1 MEIFIPKE
9 VSFLIDTIYENGYEA
24 FMVGGCVRDSI
35 LNLTPNDY
43 DITTSATPQEIM
55 NIFKD
60 YKIIDTGIKHGT
72 VSIILNNN
80 IYEITTYRIEGEY
93 ENNRRPKNVEF
104 TSNIEEDLKR
114 RDFTINAMAY
124 NEQFGIV
131 DKFNGLEDLQKRIIK
146 TVGNPDERFE
156 EDGLRMIRAIRF
168 SSKLGF
174 SIDENTLNS
183 IYKNAYII
191 KNISIERINDEF
203 TKTLVSNNPQNIILL
218 YKTKILENLGIHC
231 NLNGYYYKEL
241 EKDINILKSCDNNL
255 LDRLIMLEYLISNK
269 ILKYIDKHE
278 KYEYYCENIKKVN
291 IINNLRYSNKVINY
305 CNDIMEYMIK
315 DIEKIDNIVIKRY
328 LNNIGYEKLNK
339 VFKLKLIYNVFLD
352 NKNKAEFFR
361 QCIIKLNEIENSK
374 ECYKISDLDIN
385 GKILK
390 DLGYKGKEIGEKLNF
405 LLDEVI
411 KNPLLNKK
419 DILINLLKL

>member
-1 MEIFIPKE
+1 MLLPKPVQTALQLLE
-9 VSFLIDTIYENGYEA
+9 QNGFEA
-24 FMVGGCVRDSI
+24 YVVGGCVRD
-35 LNLTPNDY
+35 LLLGLQPTDY
-43 DITTSATPQEIM
+43 DITTNALPGQTQQVFQQMRVIE
-55 NIFKD
+55 
-60 YKIIDTGIKHGT
+60 TGKKHGT
-72 VSIILNNN
+72 ITVWIDNMPL
-80 IYEITTYRIEGEY
+80 EITTYRIDGDY
-93 ENNRRPKNVEF
+93 SDNRRPDAVRF
-104 TSNIEEDLKR
+104 TRNLEEDLAR

-146 TVGNPDERFE
+146 TVGNSDERFE

-174 SIDENTLNS
+174 SIDENTLKS

-203 TKTLVSNNPQNIILL
+203 TKNLVSDNPQNIILL

-241 EKDINILKSCDNNL
+241 ERDINILKSCDNNL

-269 ILKYIDKHE
+269 ILKCIDQHE
-278 KYEYYCENIKKVN
+278 KYKYYCENIKKVN

>member
-35 LNLTPNDY
+35 LNLAPNDY

-174 SIDENTLNS
+174 SIEENTLNS

-361 QCIIKLNEIENSK
+361 KCIIKLNEIENSK

-390 DLGYKGKEIGEKLNF
+390 DLGYKGKDIGEKLNF

>member
-9 VSFLIDTIYENGYEA
+9 VKFLMDMIYQSGYEA
-24 FMVGGCVRDSI
+24 FIVGGCVRDSI
-35 LNLTPNDY
+35 LNLIPNDY
-43 DITTSATPQEIM
+43 DITTNAKPKEIM
-55 NIFKD
+55 DIFKD

-93 ENNRRPKNVEF
+93 ENNRRPKFVEF
-104 TSNIEEDLKR
+104 TSNIEEDIRR
-114 RDFTINAMAY
+114 RDFTVNAIAY
-124 NEQFGIV
+124 NEQFRIV

-146 TVGNPDERFE
+146 TVGNPDERFK
-156 EDGLRMIRAIRF
+156 EDALRMIRAIRF
-168 SSKLGF
+168 SSKLNF
-174 SIDENTLNS
+174 NIDKNTLNS

-191 KNISIERINDEF
+191 KNISIERINDEV
-203 TKTLVSNNPQNIILL
+203 TKTLMSDNPQNIILL
-218 YKTKILENLGIHC
+218 YKTKIFENLGIYC

-241 EKDINILKSCDNNL
+241 ERYISILRNCDNDL
-255 LDRLIMLEYLISNK
+255 LDRLIMLDYLASNE
-269 ILKYIDKHE
+269 ILKCIDKDE
-278 KYEYYCENIKKVN
+278 KYKYYCENIKEVN
-291 IINNLRYSNKVINY
+291 IINKLRYSNKITNY

-315 DIEKIDNIVIKRY
+315 DIEKIDKVVIKRY

-339 VFKLKLIYNVFLD
+339 VFKLKLIHSEFLD
-352 NKNKAEFFR
+352 NKNKVKFFKE
-361 QCIIKLNEIENSK
+361 CINKLNEIENSK
-374 ECYKISDLDIN
+374 ECYTIRDLEID

-390 DLGYKGKEIGEKLNF
+390 DLGYRGKEIGEKLSF
-405 LLDEVI
+405 LLGEVI

>member
-1 MEIFIPKE
+1 MEIFIPKD
-9 VSFLIDTIYENGYEA
+9 VSFLIDMIYENGYEA
-24 FMVGGCVRDSI
+24 FMVGGCVRDSV

-43 DITTSATPQEIM
+43 DITTNAKPKEII

-93 ENNRRPKNVEF
+93 ENNRRPKTVEF
-104 TSNIEEDLKR
+104 TSSIEEDLRR

-124 NEQFGIV
+124 NKQFGII
-131 DKFNGLEDLQKRIIK
+131 DKFNGLEDLQNRIIK
-146 TVGNPDERFE
+146 TVGNPDERFK

-174 SIDENTLNS
+174 NIDENTLNG
-183 IYKNAYII
+183 IYKNSYII
-191 KNISIERINDEF
+191 KNISTERINDEF
-203 TKTLVSNNPQNIILL
+203 TKILLSDNPQNIILL
-218 YKTKILENLGIHC
+218 YKTNIFKYLGIHC
-231 NLNGYYYKEL
+231 NLNRDYYKEL
-241 EKDINILKSCDNNL
+241 EKYINILSYCDNNL
-255 LDRLIMLEYLISNK
+255 LDKLIILDYLISNE
-269 ILKYIDKHE
+269 ILKCIDKCE
-278 KYEYYCENIKKVN
+278 KYKYYCENIKKVN

-315 DIEKIDNIVIKRY
+315 DIDKIDKIVIKRY

-339 VFKLKLIYNVFLD
+339 VFKLKLIYNVFFNNKD
-352 NKNKAEFFR
+352 NVEFFKR
-361 QCIIKLNEIENSK
+361 CIKQLDEIENSK
-374 ECYKISDLDIN
+374 ECYEIKSLEID

-390 DLGYKGKEIGEKLNF
+390 DLGYKGKEIGEKLSF
-405 LLDEVI
+405 LLDQVI
-411 KNPLLNKK
+411 KDPLLNKK

>member
-9 VSFLIDTIYENGYEA
+9 VKFLIDRICKSGYEA
-24 FMVGGCVRDSI
+24 FIVGGCVRDSI
-35 LNLTPNDY
+35 LNIKPNDY
-43 DITTSATPQEIM
+43 DITTNANPNEIID
-55 NIFKD
+55 IFND

-72 VSIILNNN
+72 VSIILNDN

-104 TSNIEEDLKR
+104 TSNIEEDLRR

-124 NEQFGIV
+124 NEKLGII
-131 DKFNGLEDLQKRIIK
+131 DKFNGLEDLKKRTIK

-174 SIDENTLNS
+174 IIEKNTLNS

-203 TKTLVSNNPQNIILL
+203 TKTLLSDNPQNVALL
-218 YKTKILENLGIHC
+218 YKTNIFRYLGIYFS
-231 NLNGYYYKEL
+231 LNENHYKKL
-241 EKDINILKSCDNNL
+241 EKNIDILRSCEKNL
-255 LDRLIMLEYLISNK
+255 LDRLIILEYLISNE
-269 ILKYIDKHE
+269 ILKDIDSDK
-278 KYEYYCENIKKVN
+278 KYKYYCENIKKVN

-305 CNDIMEYMIK
+305 CNDIMDYMIK
-315 DIEKIDNIVIKRY
+315 DIEKIDNVIIKKY
-328 LNNIGYEKLNK
+328 LNKIGYEKLNK
-339 VFKLKLIYNVFLD
+339 VLELKLLYNVFLD
-352 NKNKAEFFR
+352 NKNTIEFLKE
-361 QCIIKLNEIENSK
+361 CINKLNQIENNK
-374 ECYKISDLDIN
+374 ECYTIKGLDID

-390 DLGYKGKEIGEKLNF
+390 DLGYNGKQIGEKLDF

-419 DILINLLKL
+419 EILMSLLES

>member
-174 SIDENTLNS
+174 SIDENTLKS

-203 TKTLVSNNPQNIILL
+203 TKTLVSDNPQNIILL

-241 EKDINILKSCDNNL
+241 ERDINILKSCDNNL

-269 ILKYIDKHE
+269 ILKCIDQHE
-278 KYEYYCENIKKVN
+278 KYK
-291 IINNLRYSNKVINY
+291 YSNKVINY

-411 KNPLLNKK
+411 KNHLLNKK

>member
-1 MEIFIPKE
+1 MEIFIPKD

-24 FMVGGCVRDSI
+24 FMVGGCVRDSV

-43 DITTSATPQEIM
+43 DITTNAKPKEIM

-60 YKIIDTGIKHGT
+60 YKTIDTGIKHGT

-93 ENNRRPKNVEF
+93 ENNRRPKTVEF
-104 TSNIEEDLKR
+104 TSSIEEDLRR

-124 NEQFGIV
+124 NKQFGII
-131 DKFNGLEDLQKRIIK
+131 DKFNGLEDLQNRIIK
-146 TVGNPDERFE
+146 TVGNPDERFK

-174 SIDENTLNS
+174 NIDENTLNG
-183 IYKNAYII
+183 IYKNSYII
-191 KNISIERINDEF
+191 KNISTERINDEF
-203 TKTLVSNNPQNIILL
+203 TKILLSDNPQNIILL
-218 YKTKILENLGIHC
+218 YKTNIFKYLGIHC
-231 NLNGYYYKEL
+231 NLNRDYYKEL
-241 EKDINILKSCDNNL
+241 EKYINILSYCDNNL
-255 LDRLIMLEYLISNK
+255 LDKLIILDYLISNE
-269 ILKYIDKHE
+269 ILKCIDKCE
-278 KYEYYCENIKKVN
+278 KYKYYCENIKKVN

-315 DIEKIDNIVIKRY
+315 DIDKIDKIVIKRY

-339 VFKLKLIYNVFLD
+339 VFKLKLIYNVFFNNKD
-352 NKNKAEFFR
+352 NVEFFKR
-361 QCIIKLNEIENSK
+361 CIKQLDEIENSK
-374 ECYKISDLDIN
+374 ECYEIKSLEID

-390 DLGYKGKEIGEKLNF
+390 DLGYKGKEIGEKLSF
-405 LLDEVI
+405 LLDQVI
-411 KNPLLNKK
+411 KDPLLNKK

>member
-1 MEIFIPKE
+1 MEIFIPKD

-24 FMVGGCVRDSI
+24 FMVGGCVRDSV

-43 DITTSATPQEIM
+43 DITTNAKPKEII

-93 ENNRRPKNVEF
+93 ENNRRPKTVEF
-104 TSNIEEDLKR
+104 TSSIEEDLRR

-124 NEQFGIV
+124 NKQFGII
-131 DKFNGLEDLQKRIIK
+131 DKFNGLEDLQNRIIK
-146 TVGNPDERFE
+146 TVGNPDERFK

-174 SIDENTLNS
+174 NIDENTLNG
-183 IYKNAYII
+183 IYKNSYII
-191 KNISIERINDEF
+191 KNISTERINDEF
-203 TKTLVSNNPQNIILL
+203 TKILLSDNPQNIILL
-218 YKTKILENLGIHC
+218 YKTNIFKYLGIHC
-231 NLNGYYYKEL
+231 NLNRDYYKEL
-241 EKDINILKSCDNNL
+241 EKYINILSYCDNNL
-255 LDRLIMLEYLISNK
+255 LDKLIILDYLISNE
-269 ILKYIDKHE
+269 ILKCIDKCE
-278 KYEYYCENIKKVN
+278 KYKYYCENIKKVN

-315 DIEKIDNIVIKRY
+315 DIDKIDKIVIKRY

-339 VFKLKLIYNVFLD
+339 VFKLKLIYNVFFNNKD
-352 NKNKAEFFR
+352 NVEFFKR
-361 QCIIKLNEIENSK
+361 CIKQLDEIENSK
-374 ECYKISDLDIN
+374 ECYEIKSLEID

-390 DLGYKGKEIGEKLNF
+390 DLGYKGKEIGEKLSF
-405 LLDEVI
+405 LLDQVI
-411 KNPLLNKK
+411 KDPLLNKK

>member
-174 SIDENTLNS
+174 SIDENTLKS

-278 KYEYYCENIKKVN
+278 KYKYYCENIKKVN

>member
-174 SIDENTLNS
+174 SIDENTLKS

-203 TKTLVSNNPQNIILL
+203 TKTLVSDNPQNIILL

-278 KYEYYCENIKKVN
+278 KYKYYCENIKKVN

>member
-183 IYKNAYII
+183 IYKNAYIV

-203 TKTLVSNNPQNIILL
+203 TKILVSDNPQNIILL

-278 KYEYYCENIKKVN
+278 KYKYYCENIKKVN

>member
-35 LNLTPNDY
+35 LNLAPNDY

-174 SIDENTLNS
+174 SIDENTLKS

-278 KYEYYCENIKKVN
+278 KYKYYCENIKKVN

>member
-24 FMVGGCVRDSI
+24 FMVGGCVRDNI
-35 LNLTPNDY
+35 LNLIPNDY
-43 DITTSATPQEIM
+43 DITTNAKPKEII
-55 NIFKD
+55 NIFKN

-93 ENNRRPKNVEF
+93 ENNRRPKTVEF
-104 TSNIEEDLKR
+104 TSSIEEDLRR

-124 NEQFGIV
+124 NKQFGII
-131 DKFNGLEDLQKRIIK
+131 DKFNGLEDLQNRIIK
-146 TVGNPDERFE
+146 TVGNPDERFK

-174 SIDENTLNS
+174 NIDENTLNG
-183 IYKNAYII
+183 IYKNSYII
-191 KNISIERINDEF
+191 KNISTERINDEF
-203 TKTLVSNNPQNIILL
+203 TKILLSDNPQNIILL
-218 YKTKILENLGIHC
+218 YKTNIFKYLGIHC
-231 NLNGYYYKEL
+231 NLNRDYYKEL
-241 EKDINILKSCDNNL
+241 EKYINILSYCDNNL
-255 LDRLIMLEYLISNK
+255 LVKLIILDYLISNE
-269 ILKYIDKHE
+269 ILKCIDKCE
-278 KYEYYCENIKKVN
+278 KYKYYCENIKKVN
-291 IINNLRYSNKVINY
+291 IINNLKYSNKVINY

-315 DIEKIDNIVIKRY
+315 DIDKIDKIVIKKY

-339 VFKLKLIYNVFLD
+339 VFKLKLIYNVFFNNKD
-352 NKNKAEFFR
+352 NVEFFK
-361 QCIIKLNEIENSK
+361 QCINQLDEIENSK
-374 ECYKISDLDIN
+374 ECYEIKSLDID

-390 DLGYKGKEIGEKLNF
+390 DLGYKGKEIGEKLSF
-405 LLDEVI
+405 LLDQVI
-411 KNPLLNKK
+411 KDPLLNKK

>member
-174 SIDENTLNS
+174 SIEENTLNS

-241 EKDINILKSCDNNL
+241 ERDINILKSCDNNL

-278 KYEYYCENIKKVN
+278 KYKYYCENIKKVN

-361 QCIIKLNEIENSK
+361 KCIIKLNEIENSK

>member
-174 SIDENTLNS
+174 SIDENTLKS

-241 EKDINILKSCDNNL
+241 ERDINILKSCDNNL

-278 KYEYYCENIKKVN
+278 KYEYYCKNIKKVN

-361 QCIIKLNEIENSK
+361 KCIIKLNEIENSK

>member
-1 MEIFIPKE
+1 MEIFIPKD

-24 FMVGGCVRDSI
+24 FMVGGCVRDSV

-43 DITTSATPQEIM
+43 DITTNAKPKEIM

-93 ENNRRPKNVEF
+93 ENNRRPKTVEF
-104 TSNIEEDLKR
+104 TSSIEEDLRR

-124 NEQFGIV
+124 NKQFGII
-131 DKFNGLEDLQKRIIK
+131 DKFNGLEDLQNRIIK
-146 TVGNPDERFE
+146 TVGNPDERFK

-174 SIDENTLNS
+174 NIDENTLNG
-183 IYKNAYII
+183 IYKNSYII
-191 KNISIERINDEF
+191 KNISTERINDEF
-203 TKTLVSNNPQNIILL
+203 TKILLSDNPQNIILL
-218 YKTKILENLGIHC
+218 YKTNIFKYLGIHC
-231 NLNGYYYKEL
+231 NLNRDYYKEL
-241 EKDINILKSCDNNL
+241 EKYINILSYCDNNL
-255 LDRLIMLEYLISNK
+255 LDKLIILDYLISNE
-269 ILKYIDKHE
+269 ILKCIDKCE
-278 KYEYYCENIKKVN
+278 KYKYYCENIKKVN

-315 DIEKIDNIVIKRY
+315 DIDKIDKIVIKRY

-339 VFKLKLIYNVFLD
+339 VFKLKLIYNVFFNNKD
-352 NKNKAEFFR
+352 NVEFFK
-361 QCIIKLNEIENSK
+361 QCINQLDEIENSK
-374 ECYKISDLDIN
+374 ECYEIKSLDID

-390 DLGYKGKEIGEKLNF
+390 DLGYKGKEIGEKLSF
-405 LLDEVI
+405 LLDQVI
-411 KNPLLNKK
+411 KDPLLNKK

>member
-1 MEIFIPKE
+1 MEIFMPKD
-9 VSFLIDTIYENGYEA
+9 VRFLIDTIYENGYEA

-35 LNLTPNDY
+35 LNLKPSDY
-43 DITTSATPQEIM
+43 DITTNAKPKEII
-55 NIFKD
+55 NIFKN

-93 ENNRRPKNVEF
+93 ENNRRPKNVQF
-104 TSNIEEDLKR
+104 TSNIEEDLRR

-124 NEQFGIV
+124 NEKFGIV
-131 DKFNGLEDLQKRIIK
+131 DKFNGLEDLQKRVIK

-156 EDGLRMIRAIRF
+156 EDGLRMVRAIRF

-183 IYKNAYII
+183 IYKNSYII

-203 TKTLVSNNPQNIILL
+203 TKILVSDNPQNITLL
-218 YKTKILENLGIHC
+218 YKTRIFEHLGIHC
-231 NLNGYYYKEL
+231 NLNGYYYKLL
-241 EKDINILKSCDNNL
+241 ENNINILRSCDNNL
-255 LDRLIMLEYLISNK
+255 LDRLIMLEYLISNE
-269 ILKYIDKHE
+269 ILKIIDKNE
-278 KYEYYCENIKKVN
+278 KYKYYCENIKKIN
-291 IINNLRYSNKVINY
+291 IIDNLRYSNKVINY

-315 DIEKIDNIVIKRY
+315 DIEQIDSVVIKRA

-339 VFKLKLIYNVFLD
+339 VFKLKLIYNIFLN
-352 NKNKAEFFR
+352 NKNNVEFFK
-361 QCIIKLNEIENSK
+361 QCIKKLNEIENSK
-374 ECYKISDLDIN
+374 ECYKTRDLEID

-390 DLGYKGKEIGEKLNF
+390 DLGYKGKEIGEKLSF

>member
-35 LNLTPNDY
+35 LNLAPNDY

-174 SIDENTLNS
+174 SIDENTLKS

-203 TKTLVSNNPQNIILL
+203 TKTLVSDNPQNIILL

-278 KYEYYCENIKKVN
+278 KYKYYCENIKKVN

>member
-174 SIDENTLNS
+174 SIDENTLKS

-203 TKTLVSNNPQNIILL
+203 TKTLVSDNPQNIILL

-241 EKDINILKSCDNNL
+241 EKDINILKS
-255 LDRLIMLEYLISNK
+255 
-269 ILKYIDKHE
+269 
-278 KYEYYCENIKKVN
+278 
-291 IINNLRYSNKVINY
+291 
-305 CNDIMEYMIK
+305 
-315 DIEKIDNIVIKRY
+315 
-328 LNNIGYEKLNK
+328 
-339 VFKLKLIYNVFLD
+339 
-352 NKNKAEFFR
+352 
-361 QCIIKLNEIENSK
+361 
-374 ECYKISDLDIN
+374 
-385 GKILK
+385 
-390 DLGYKGKEIGEKLNF
+390 
-405 LLDEVI
+405 
-411 KNPLLNKK
+411 
-419 DILINLLKL
+419 

>member
-1 MEIFIPKE
+1 MEIFIPKD
-9 VSFLIDTIYENGYEA
+9 VSFLIDMIYENGYEA
-24 FMVGGCVRDSI
+24 FMVGGCVRDSV

-43 DITTSATPQEIM
+43 DITTNAKPKEIM

-93 ENNRRPKNVEF
+93 ENNRRPKTVEF
-104 TSNIEEDLKR
+104 TSSIEEDLRR

-124 NEQFGIV
+124 NKQFGII
-131 DKFNGLEDLQKRIIK
+131 DKFNGLEDLQNRIIK
-146 TVGNPDERFE
+146 TVGNPDERFK

-174 SIDENTLNS
+174 NIDENTLNG
-183 IYKNAYII
+183 IYKNSYII
-191 KNISIERINDEF
+191 KNISTERINDEF
-203 TKTLVSNNPQNIILL
+203 TKILLSDNPQNIILL
-218 YKTKILENLGIHC
+218 YKTNIFKYLGIHC
-231 NLNGYYYKEL
+231 NLNRDYYKEL
-241 EKDINILKSCDNNL
+241 EKYINILSYCDNNL
-255 LDRLIMLEYLISNK
+255 LDKLIILDYLISNE
-269 ILKYIDKHE
+269 ILKCIDKCE
-278 KYEYYCENIKKVN
+278 KYKYYCENIKKVN

-315 DIEKIDNIVIKRY
+315 DIDKIDKIVIKRY

-339 VFKLKLIYNVFLD
+339 VFKLKLIYNVFFNNKD
-352 NKNKAEFFR
+352 NVEFFK
-361 QCIIKLNEIENSK
+361 QCIKQLDEIENSK
-374 ECYKISDLDIN
+374 ECYEIKSLEID

-390 DLGYKGKEIGEKLNF
+390 DLGYKGKEIGEKLSF
-405 LLDEVI
+405 LLDQVI

>member
-1 MEIFIPKE
+1 MEIFIPKD

-24 FMVGGCVRDSI
+24 FMVGGCVRDSV

-43 DITTSATPQEIM
+43 DITTNAKPKEIM

-93 ENNRRPKNVEF
+93 ENNRRPKTVEF
-104 TSNIEEDLKR
+104 TSSIEEDLRR

-124 NEQFGIV
+124 NKQFGII
-131 DKFNGLEDLQKRIIK
+131 DKFNGLEDLQNRIIK
-146 TVGNPDERFE
+146 TVGNPDERFK

-174 SIDENTLNS
+174 NIDENTLNG
-183 IYKNAYII
+183 IYKNSYII
-191 KNISIERINDEF
+191 KNISTERINDEF
-203 TKTLVSNNPQNIILL
+203 TKILLSDNPQNIILL
-218 YKTKILENLGIHC
+218 YKTNIFKYLGIHC
-231 NLNGYYYKEL
+231 NLNRDYYKEL
-241 EKDINILKSCDNNL
+241 EKYINILSYCDNNL
-255 LDRLIMLEYLISNK
+255 LDKLIILDYLISNE
-269 ILKYIDKHE
+269 ILKCIDKCE
-278 KYEYYCENIKKVN
+278 KYKYYCENIKKVN

-315 DIEKIDNIVIKRY
+315 DIDKIDKIVIKRY

-339 VFKLKLIYNVFLD
+339 VFKLKLIYNVFFNNKD
-352 NKNKAEFFR
+352 NVEFFKR
-361 QCIIKLNEIENSK
+361 CIKQLDEIENSK
-374 ECYKISDLDIN
+374 ECYEIKSLEID

-390 DLGYKGKEIGEKLNF
+390 DLGYKGKEIGEKLSF
-405 LLDEVI
+405 LLDQVI
-411 KNPLLNKK
+411 KDPLLNKK

>member
-1 MEIFIPKE
+1 MEIFIPKD

-24 FMVGGCVRDSI
+24 FMVGGCVRDSV
-35 LNLTPNDY
+35 LNLIPNDY
-43 DITTSATPQEIM
+43 DITTNAKPKEII

-93 ENNRRPKNVEF
+93 ENNRRPKTVEF
-104 TSNIEEDLKR
+104 TSSIEEDLRR

-124 NEQFGIV
+124 NKQFGII
-131 DKFNGLEDLQKRIIK
+131 DKFNGLEDLQNRIIK
-146 TVGNPDERFE
+146 TVGNPDERFK

-174 SIDENTLNS
+174 NIDENTLNG
-183 IYKNAYII
+183 IYKNSYII
-191 KNISIERINDEF
+191 KNISTERINDEF
-203 TKTLVSNNPQNIILL
+203 TKILLSDNPQNIILL
-218 YKTKILENLGIHC
+218 YKTNIFKYLGIHC
-231 NLNGYYYKEL
+231 NLNRDYYKEL
-241 EKDINILKSCDNNL
+241 EKYINILSYCDNNL
-255 LDRLIMLEYLISNK
+255 LDKLIILDYLISNE
-269 ILKYIDKHE
+269 ILKCIDKCE
-278 KYEYYCENIKKVN
+278 KYKYYCENIKKVN

-315 DIEKIDNIVIKRY
+315 DIDKIDKIVIKRY

-339 VFKLKLIYNVFLD
+339 VFKLKLIYNVFFNNKD
-352 NKNKAEFFR
+352 NVEFFKR
-361 QCIIKLNEIENSK
+361 CIKQLDEIENSK
-374 ECYKISDLDIN
+374 ECYEIKSLEID

-390 DLGYKGKEIGEKLNF
+390 DLGYKGKEIGEKLSF
-405 LLDEVI
+405 LLDQVI
-411 KNPLLNKK
+411 KDPLLNKK

>member
-1 MEIFIPKE
+1 MEIFIPKD
-9 VSFLIDTIYENGYEA
+9 VSFLIDMIYENGYEA
-24 FMVGGCVRDSI
+24 FMVGGCVRDSV

-43 DITTSATPQEIM
+43 DITTNAKPKEIM

-93 ENNRRPKNVEF
+93 ENNRRPKTVEF
-104 TSNIEEDLKR
+104 TSSIEEDLRR

-124 NEQFGIV
+124 NKQFGII
-131 DKFNGLEDLQKRIIK
+131 DKFNGLEDLQNRIIK
-146 TVGNPDERFE
+146 TVGNPDERFK

-174 SIDENTLNS
+174 NIDENTLNG
-183 IYKNAYII
+183 IYKNSYII
-191 KNISIERINDEF
+191 KNISTERINDEF
-203 TKTLVSNNPQNIILL
+203 TKILLSDNPQNIILL
-218 YKTKILENLGIHC
+218 YKTNIFKYLGIHC
-231 NLNGYYYKEL
+231 NLNRDYYKEL
-241 EKDINILKSCDNNL
+241 EKYINILSYCDNNL
-255 LDRLIMLEYLISNK
+255 LDKLIILDYLISNE
-269 ILKYIDKHE
+269 ILKCIDKCE
-278 KYEYYCENIKKVN
+278 KYKYYCENIKKVN

-315 DIEKIDNIVIKRY
+315 DIDKIDKIVIKRY

-339 VFKLKLIYNVFLD
+339 VFKLKLIYNVFFNNKD
-352 NKNKAEFFR
+352 NVEFFK
-361 QCIIKLNEIENSK
+361 QCINQLDEIENSK
-374 ECYKISDLDIN
+374 ECYEIKSLDID

-390 DLGYKGKEIGEKLNF
+390 DLGYKGKEIGEKLSF
-405 LLDEVI
+405 LLDQVI

>member
-1 MEIFIPKE
+1 MKIFIPKE
-9 VSFLIDTIYENGYEA
+9 VKFLIDKIYENGYEA
-24 FMVGGCVRDSI
+24 FIVGGCVRDSM
-35 LNLTPNDY
+35 LNLKPNDY
-43 DITTSATPQEIM
+43 DITTNANPNEIM
-55 NIFKD
+55 DIFND

-72 VSIILNNN
+72 VSIILNDN

-104 TSNIEEDLKR
+104 TSNIEEDLRR

-124 NEQFGIV
+124 NEKLGII
-131 DKFNGLEDLQKRIIK
+131 DKFNGLEDLKKRTIK

-174 SIDENTLNS
+174 IIEKNTLNS

-203 TKTLVSNNPQNIILL
+203 TKTLLSDNPQNVALL
-218 YKTKILENLGIHC
+218 YKTNIFRYLGIYFS
-231 NLNGYYYKEL
+231 LNENHYKKL
-241 EKDINILKSCDNNL
+241 EKNIDILRSCEKNL
-255 LDRLIMLEYLISNK
+255 LDRLIILEYLISNE
-269 ILKYIDKHE
+269 ILKDIDSDK
-278 KYEYYCENIKKVN
+278 KYKYYCENIKKVN

-305 CNDIMEYMIK
+305 CNDIMDYMIK
-315 DIEKIDNIVIKRY
+315 DIEKIDNVIIKKY
-328 LNNIGYEKLNK
+328 LNKIGYEKLNK
-339 VFKLKLIYNVFLD
+339 VLELKLLYNVFLD
-352 NKNKAEFFR
+352 NKNTIEFLKE
-361 QCIIKLNEIENSK
+361 CINKLNQIENNK
-374 ECYKISDLDIN
+374 ECYTIKGLDID

-390 DLGYKGKEIGEKLNF
+390 DLGYNGKQIGEKLDF

-419 DILINLLKL
+419 EILMSLLES